1 MQLPIQT
8 ELVAAF
14 EARNASRIA
23 SLYADDAVF
32 ITPGR
37 AAVVGREAVA
47 KVMIEDLQ
55 DPGFSLKLTEQ
66 TTKTASAGDLAYSRG
81 RFSVSFTN
89 PSSGQ
94 VERVEGNYL
103 QIFRKKVDDR
113 WEILEDISSPAP
125 PGDGAGT

>member
-1 MQLPIQT
+1 MQLTIQT

-14 EARNASRIA
+14 EARDAPRIA
-23 SLYADDAVF
+23 SLYAEDAVF

-37 AAVVGREAVA
+37 PAVMGREAVA

-89 PSSGQ
+89 PSSGK
-94 VERVEGNYL
+94 VETLGGNYL
-103 QIFRKKVDDR
+103 QIFRKKADDS
-113 WEILEDISSPAP
+113 WEILEDISSPGP
-125 PGDGAGT
+125 PGGGAGT